1 MTPGS
6 YVPAGYLPIVF
17 MMIAAFL
24 FAIGILISASFL
36 RPKRSYSESMIP
48 YESGNDPVGETG
60 ERFSV
65 KFYVIA
71 MLFVVFDV
79 EIAFLYPWAI
89 NFDNISSVA
98 MISVLIFIAILI
110 AGYIYDWKKGAF
122 DMYHRRKRR

>member
-24 FAIGILISASFL
+24 FAVGILISGGFL

>member
-6 YVPAGYLPIVF
+6 YVPVGYLPIVF
-17 MMIAAFL
+17 MVIAAFL
-24 FAIGILISASFL
+24 FAIGILISGSFL
-36 RPKRSYSESMIP
+36 RPKRGYSESMIP
-48 YESGNDPVGETG
+48 YESGIDPVGETG

-122 DMYHRRKRR
+122 DLYHRRKRR